1 MTSPEFCDNLLG
13 LADSQHEV
21 VAFAQFG
28 QKVDLHLVVLGNE
41 IHQSC
46 VICKLCHVMGAEGWC
61 VYRSSRFH
69 IVVDYVILQITQ
81 KTLLNTGMHFQLEM
95 HTCGK
100 GAIFVWNTVGTCRVV
115 AVGRHTASHLH

>member
-28 QKVDLHLVVLGNE
+28 QKVDLLLVVLGNE

-46 VICKLCHVMGAEGWC
+46 VICKLYHVMGAEGWC

-81 KTLLNTGMHFQLEM
+81 KTLLNTVPNWKCIPVEKEPSLS
-95 HTCGK
+95 
-100 GAIFVWNTVGTCRVV
+100 GTRSEP
-115 AVGRHTASHLH
+115 AELSQ